1 MGKERAQ
8 RSEIYVRN
16 LLLVTNKI
24 KENVFRRKRDKN
36 KDTREKLVK

>member
-1 MGKERAQ
+1 MGEERAQ

-16 LLLVTNKI
+16 LLLLTNKI
-24 KENVFRRKRDKN
+24 QENVFRRRRDKN